1 VTLRDRQ
8 LDLFSVDD
16 DRPAFLALCQIELT
30 ADGKLPEW
38 IPLVPAGDADGL
50 VKALDGRKFYNKDP
64 QAVVDAF
71 NKSPLDLPVDLEH
84 STEIKAPNG
93 EPAPAYVWV
102 DTMEVRGSGEI
113 WGHVKEW
120 TPKGGELVRNKEYR
134 YISPAFLFEKA
145 TKIITDI
152 VSAALTNRPALDMP
166 AIARQKALAAQW
178 TTAYINDLADSA
190 FLHIESGGKKDS
202 EGKTV
207 PRSLR
212 HFPYKDASGKIDLPH
227 LRNAIARIPQAKI
240 EGLDADALQ
249 KKAQRL
255 LKQAQPSRANAS
267 MEATMDREKLIAK
280 LGLTAEATDEQ
291 IMAEL
296 DKLKAGPEAEL
307 QTVKTELETTRAK
320 LKSTEQE
327 LANARSANPSLDKF
341 VPRSDHDAVVAKCKA
356 LEKEKGDVEKAA
368 FQKEVDVE
376 IDAAM
381 KAGKVTPATKDFYV
395 AACSTKEG
403 LDKFKEF
410 VKAATSIG
418 NPSRLETDPPPVPT
432 SDARMSAEEEKIAA
446 SFGMTRED
454 YLKGRASMK
463 QEMTG
468 AVQAG

>member
-1 VTLRDRQ
+1 
-8 LDLFSVDD
+8 
-16 DRPAFLALCQIELT
+16 
-30 ADGKLPEW
+30 
-38 IPLVPAGDADGL
+38 
-50 VKALDGRKFYNKDP
+50 
-64 QAVVDAF
+64 
-71 NKSPLDLPVDLEH
+71 
-84 STEIKAPNG
+84 
-93 EPAPAYVWV
+93 
-102 DTMEVRGSGEI
+102 
-113 WGHVKEW
+113 
-120 TPKGGELVRNKEYR
+120 
-134 YISPAFLFEKA
+134 
-145 TKIITDI
+145 
-152 VSAALTNRPALDMP
+152 
-166 AIARQKALAAQW
+166 
-178 TTAYINDLADSA
+178 
-190 FLHIESGGKKDS
+190 
-202 EGKTV
+202 
-207 PRSLR
+207 LR

>member
-1 VTLRDRQ
+1 VTLQDSQ
-8 LDLFSVDD
+8 LELFSVDD
-16 DRPAFLALCQIELT
+16 DLPAFLALCQIELT
-30 ADGKLPEW
+30 ADGDLPEW
-38 IPLVPAGDADGL
+38 IPLVPSGDADGL
-50 VKALDGRKFYNKDP
+50 VQALDGRKFSNKNP

-71 NKSPLDLPVDLEH
+71 NNDPRDLPLDWEH
-84 STEIKAPNG
+84 STEVRAPEG
-93 EPAPAYVWV
+93 KTAPAAAWI
-102 DTMEVRGSGEI
+102 DRMEIRGAGEI
-113 WGHVKEW
+113 WGHVREW
-120 TPKGGELVRNKEYR
+120 TPKGAESLRNKEYR

-145 TKIITDI
+145 TKLITDI
-152 VSAALTNRPALDMP
+152 ISAGLVNRPALSMP
-166 AIARQKALAAQW
+166 AIARDRALAAQW

-190 FLHIESGGKKDS
+190 FLHVESGGKKDS

-320 LKSTEQE
+320 LKDTETE
-327 LANARSANPSLDKF
+327 LTNARSANPSLDKF

-356 LEKEKGDVEKAA
+356 LEKEKGDAEKAA

-403 LDKFKEF
+403 LAKFKEF

-418 NPSRLETDPPPVPT
+418 NPSSLETNPPPVPT
-432 SDARMSAEEEKIAA
+432 SDARMSDEEEKIAA

-454 YLKGRASMK
+454 YIKERASMK
-463 QEMTG
+463 HEMTG
-468 AVQAG
+468 AVQVG